1 MPVDKHTI
9 CLLNDSFPPIIDGV
23 ANAVVNYAENIE
35 KHHGHAVVVTPAV
48 PGADDSGFP
57 FPVVRYPSIDTRRLV
72 GYVAGYPF
80 SPETALR
87 VREEKVELL
96 HTHCPIASAILA
108 RSLREV
114 VDAPLVLTY
123 HTKYD
128 IDIAKA
134 VKSRLLQESAIRALV
149 QNVNACDEVWVVSRG
164 AGENLRSLG
173 YEGAYTV
180 MENGVDVPRGRVSAA
195 AVAAATAG
203 YDLPDGVPLFL
214 FVGRLMWYKGLHIIL
229 DALRALREQGQD
241 FRMVF
246 IGAGG
251 DEKEV
256 RAGVETLRL
265 SDRCFFTGSIA
276 DRETLRAWYS
286 RADLFLFPSTF
297 DTNGLVVREAAASGC
312 PSVLIAGSCAA
323 EGVTDGRNGFLI
335 EENAVSLCA
344 KLTALCADREAMRR
358 VGENAMRELYL
369 SWEDAVARANER
381 YAVVLDRYRSG
392 KCPKHERFSD
402 EFFNTQG
409 DLMEAMSRVA
419 AAVRDGARISALL
432 ESTRERL
439 RGFAGAVRIAAPT
452 QLYALYRFYD
462 ILISQLMCLAAME
475 DYIAHGGKSRGSA
488 IYSDTAGKKPFDAL
502 PEQCRFTLDAGDLSG
517 RVQETR
523 LCAANWTVQCD
534 WRDVRPIPE
543 EDDVFETVWRA
554 YRETGNVD

>member
-1 MPVDKHTI
+1 MDKHTI

-108 RSLREV
+108 RSL
-114 VDAPLVLTY
+114 
-123 HTKYD
+123 
-128 IDIAKA
+128 
-134 VKSRLLQESAIRALV
+134 
-149 QNVNACDEVWVVSRG
+149 
-164 AGENLRSLG
+164 G

-256 RAGVETLRL
+256 RAEVETLRL

-392 KCPKHERFSD
+392 KYPKHERFSD

-419 AAVRDGARISALL
+419 EMRG
-432 ESTRERL
+432 ETGRL
-439 RGFAGAVRIAAPT
+439 RRELREGFDEARE
-452 QLYALYRFYD
+452 AL
-462 ILISQLMCLAAME
+462 
-475 DYIAHGGKSRGSA
+475 
-488 IYSDTAGKKPFDAL
+488 
-502 PEQCRFTLDAGDLSG
+502 
-517 RVQETR
+517 
-523 LCAANWTVQCD
+523 
-534 WRDVRPIPE
+534 
-543 EDDVFETVWRA
+543 
-554 YRETGNVD
+554 REKLEKEW

>member
-1 MPVDKHTI
+1 MDKHTI

-114 VDAPLVLTY
+114 VD
-123 HTKYD
+123 
-128 IDIAKA
+128 
-134 VKSRLLQESAIRALV
+134 
-149 QNVNACDEVWVVSRG
+149 
-164 AGENLRSLG
+164 
-173 YEGAYTV
+173 
-180 MENGVDVPRGRVSAA
+180 VPRGRVSAA

-256 RAGVETLRL
+256 RAEVETLRL

-392 KCPKHERFSD
+392 KYPKHERFSD

-419 AAVRDGARISALL
+419 EMRG
-432 ESTRERL
+432 ETGRL
-439 RGFAGAVRIAAPT
+439 RRELREGFDEARE
-452 QLYALYRFYD
+452 AL
-462 ILISQLMCLAAME
+462 
-475 DYIAHGGKSRGSA
+475 
-488 IYSDTAGKKPFDAL
+488 
-502 PEQCRFTLDAGDLSG
+502 
-517 RVQETR
+517 
-523 LCAANWTVQCD
+523 
-534 WRDVRPIPE
+534 
-543 EDDVFETVWRA
+543 
-554 YRETGNVD
+554 REKLEKEW

>member
-1 MPVDKHTI
+1 MDKHTI

-108 RSLREV
+108 RSLR
-114 VDAPLVLTY
+114 
-123 HTKYD
+123 
-128 IDIAKA
+128 
-134 VKSRLLQESAIRALV
+134 
-149 QNVNACDEVWVVSRG
+149 
-164 AGENLRSLG
+164 
-173 YEGAYTV
+173 
-180 MENGVDVPRGRVSAA
+180 A

-256 RAGVETLRL
+256 RAEVETLRL

-392 KCPKHERFSD
+392 KYPKHERFSD

-419 AAVRDGARISALL
+419 EMRG
-432 ESTRERL
+432 ETGRL
-439 RGFAGAVRIAAPT
+439 RRELREGFDEA
-452 QLYALYRFYD
+452 
-462 ILISQLMCLAAME
+462 
-475 DYIAHGGKSRGSA
+475 
-488 IYSDTAGKKPFDAL
+488 
-502 PEQCRFTLDAGDLSG
+502 
-517 RVQETR
+517 
-523 LCAANWTVQCD
+523 
-534 WRDVRPIPE
+534 
-543 EDDVFETVWRA
+543 
-554 YRETGNVD
+554 REVLREKLEKEW

>member
-1 MPVDKHTI
+1 MDKHTI

-256 RAGVETLRL
+256 RAEVETLRL

-297 DTNGLVVREAAASGC
+297 DTNGLVVREAAACSLG
-312 PSVLIAGSCAA
+312 SVLIEGSCAA
-323 EGVTDGRNGFLI
+323 EGITDGDTGILIPENGDGL
-335 EENAVSLCA
+335 AA
-344 KLTALCADREAMRR
+344 ALLREGADRAYFARI
-358 VGENAMRELYL
+358 GETASEKIYL
-369 SWEDAVARANER
+369 SWEDSVKNARAQYRSVIER
-381 YAVVLDRYRSG
+381 WNSGDLPRRRVLPGAPEWTGDVAELINRARTGWDKAREALDRY
-392 KCPKHERFSD
+392 
-402 EFFNTQG
+402 
-409 DLMEAMSRVA
+409 L
-419 AAVRDGARISALL
+419 
-432 ESTRERL
+432 
-439 RGFAGAVRIAAPT
+439 
-452 QLYALYRFYD
+452 
-462 ILISQLMCLAAME
+462 
-475 DYIAHGGKSRGSA
+475 
-488 IYSDTAGKKPFDAL
+488 
-502 PEQCRFTLDAGDLSG
+502 
-517 RVQETR
+517 
-523 LCAANWTVQCD
+523 
-534 WRDVRPIPE
+534 
-543 EDDVFETVWRA
+543 
-554 YRETGNVD
+554 

>member
-1 MPVDKHTI
+1 MNI
-9 CLLNDSFPPIIDGV
+9 
-23 ANAVVNYAENIE
+23 VVL
-35 KHHGHAVVVTPAV
+35 G
-48 PGADDSGFP
+48 SG
-57 FPVVRYPSIDTRRLV
+57 
-72 GYVAGYPF
+72 GWG
-80 SPETALR
+80 TALAMLLEQNR
-87 VREEKVELL
+87 HTVTLWSHDHKKAEQLKLKRENPLLPGVQLPVELQITNDL
-96 HTHCPIASAILA
+96 NC
-108 RSLREV
+108 LRNAELV
-114 VDAPLVLTY
+114 VFAPP
-123 HTKYD
+123 
-128 IDIAKA
+128 
-134 VKSRLLQESAIRALV
+134 SFAL
-149 QNVNACDEVWVVSRG
+149 R
-164 AGENLRSLG
+164 
-173 YEGAYTV
+173 
-180 MENGVDVPRGRVSAA
+180 
-195 AVAAATAG
+195 AVAKEAAP
-203 YDLPDGVPLFL
+203 YLPDGVPLFL

-256 RAGVETLRL
+256 RAEVETLRL

-381 YAVVLDRYRSG
+381 YAVVLDRYRSR
-392 KCPKHERFSD
+392 KYPKHERFSD

-419 AAVRDGARISALL
+419 
-432 ESTRERL
+432 EM
-439 RGFAGAVRIAAPT
+439 RG
-452 QLYALYRFYD
+452 
-462 ILISQLMCLAAME
+462 
-475 DYIAHGGKSRGSA
+475 
-488 IYSDTAGKKPFDAL
+488 
-502 PEQCRFTLDAGDLSG
+502 
-517 RVQETR
+517 ETGR
-523 LCAANWTVQCD
+523 LC
-534 WRDVRPIPE
+534 
-543 EDDVFETVWRA
+543 
-554 YRETGNVD
+554 RELREGFDEAREALREKLEKEW